1 MSDAP
6 PDDKPAQ
13 VPAPPRPGR
22 DPLIYAAPA
31 LLLAALLVLGLMMW
45 LGSTPHA
52 EPEDSP
58 QDEQATSEPA
68 APAAAL
74 NNSAPMRNSPGT
86 HLPDAQT
93 PLYQSLPILLAA
105 AKAGDSR
112 AACRLSMQQMACAGQ
127 APAAMHRA
135 VIENEMR
142 RRRRPDPALTLQLES
157 LEQRATALDAWCPE
171 ADPEAIS
178 SDRTEAL
185 RWLEAAARG
194 GHFRAAILLALRDPA
209 TGRPSRAVAG
219 PEGLRFSL
227 ATPPVPPSV
236 VATPDEP
243 LESLLQ
249 RGRAAGDPLAL
260 EASILSA
267 APSPAASSWDAQI
280 AGAEPDSR
288 DFSTWV
294 ATWQLLFPQHPL
306 AEWILAEFAAAQ
318 GQRSDA
324 QRMAIEEAALR
335 EAAAWPAFAEPL
347 PADFDLEP
355 AVDVCE
361 LR

>member
-1 MSDAP
+1 MSDSP
-6 PDDKPAQ
+6 PDHEAKQ
-13 VPAPPRPGR
+13 VPPTPRPGR

-31 LLLAALLVLGLMMW
+31 LLLAALLVLALMMW
-45 LGSTPHA
+45 LGSTPPA
-52 EPEDSP
+52 GPEDSP
-58 QDEQATSEPA
+58 RDEQAASEPA
-68 APAAAL
+68 APTDAP
-74 NNSAPMRNSPGT
+74 NNSAPIRNSARTP
-86 HLPDAQT
+86 LPDART
-93 PLYQSLPILLAA
+93 PLYQSLPVLLAA
-105 AKAGDSR
+105 AEAGDSS
-112 AACRLSMQQMACAGQ
+112 AACRLSVQQIACAGQ

-135 VIENEMR
+135 VIERELQ

-171 ADPEAIS
+171 ADPEAIT

-194 GHFRAAILLALRDPA
+194 GHLRAAILLALRDPA

-227 ATPPVPPSV
+227 ATPPVPQSV

-306 AEWILAEFAAAQ
+306 AERILAEFAAAQ
-318 GQRSDA
+318 RQRTDA
-324 QRMAIEEAALR
+324 QRQAIEEAALR
-335 EAAAWPAFAEPL
+335 EAEQWPALAEPL
-347 PADFDLEP
+347 PADFDLQP